1 MATCK
6 LRRSRCSAS
15 RQFVC
20 GFGVFRGEQNEWRE
34 SARGRRFGPVDR
46 IQGASFRSYSGPR
59 VEERRS
65 ETRGLSVLFFYS
77 LNRIRSNPASPGKSS
92 CRFLGPIVF
101 CVHSMRFSASEEPP
115 AGHVFCRGTVLW
127 CCERLGCVPGAFR
140 FPGQSISSRGWTPT
154 GSFARPTD
162 VSRDS
167 KRGNG
172 PPDCTKS
179 AVTAAGILLLKVGEM
194 VTVRRYRVSQT
205 GRLPLPGRIGER
217 CLPDRRNLIGLCS
230 KAQIEM
236 PDQIVVRYF

>member
-15 RQFVC
+15 QQLVS

-46 IQGASFRSYSGPR
+46 IQGASFCSYSGPR

-77 LNRIRSNPASPGKSS
+77 LNRIRSNPASPGKPS

-101 CVHSMRFSASEEPP
+101 CIHSMRFSASDVGC
-115 AGHVFCRGTVLW
+115 AAHGFCRGKVLL
-127 CCERLGCVPGAFR
+127 CCERLGSVLGAFR
-140 FPGQSISSRGWTPT
+140 FPCQSISSPGWTPT
-154 GSFARPTD
+154 TSFVRPTD

-194 VTVRRYRVSQT
+194 VSARRYRVSQT
-205 GRLPLPGRIGER
+205 GRLPLQRKIGAS

-230 KAQIEM
+230 KAQIQM
-236 PDQIVVRYF
+236 PGQIVVTDF